1 MFTGA
6 SVSPSADLSTALPQP
21 MFGLKTKIQAMA
33 ISNPGTANDNSD
45 SV

>member
-6 SVSPSADLSTALPQP
+6 SVSPNADLSSALAQP
-21 MFGLKTKIQAMA
+21 MFGLKTKIQAIA

>member
-6 SVSPSADLSTALPQP
+6 SASPNSDLSSALPQP
-21 MFGLKTKIQAMA
+21 IFGLNTKIQAIA
-33 ISNPGTANDNSD
+33 ISNPGTANDRSA